1 MATTLD
7 HDLHQ
12 EGVADFNRGP
22 GLHAPR
28 AHLITRWRR
37 ILTRARPRPGHAIDA
52 LIYLAFFLLIGLP
65 LLVVLIQAVLPNLFD
80 LNAADASFSLVPLAR
95 VFASSRLAVSVL
107 NSLQLAATVAVTAT
121 ILGGAFAIAL
131 MRCNLPGRAVI
142 ATVPWLVF
150 LTPSYLKGLAWV
162 LLMSPGGYLAQLGVL
177 PEGLDHAF
185 FALPGLVFVHTLSLF
200 PLASF
205 IIGGALAGLGNEF
218 EEAAR
223 LSGARPLRVWLR
235 ITLPLLAPALA
246 LSAIATFAEV
256 LSDFGL
262 ASTIARL
269 SNFGVL
275 TYGIYA
281 AASSYPVD
289 FPMAGSQS
297 LILLS
302 LVVMV
307 VLADRLLRRQA
318 AMRLISGRA
327 KPVRS
332 YVLKTWRW
340 PLAAAMLL
348 IALFALALPL
358 VAIAFRA
365 VSRSLD
371 AGLAW
376 NNLTA
381 INLVSAVTWDSEI
394 NGALLRSLIYAA
406 VTALITCGFALL
418 LSIRLD
424 RAAKVMR
431 PVVLGLSLGAVAI
444 PGIVLG
450 FGYILVWNRLPVF
463 RDWPFPHYGAASL
476 LVLGYVAA
484 AFPYCLVI
492 IVNAVGQLAPN
503 LGDAA
508 RLFGVGASR
517 RLIRI
522 TLPLVWLSIVTAFL
536 MTFIRTVFELPMSQ
550 MLIPLAGPPA
560 PPVILKFFSHD
571 QDGPAAALSLAAMI
585 AAGGVAA
592 LIWLAARRLG
602 VRLGATRPHQAI
614 PSGQNTA
621 SDLMQTGGA

>member
-1 MATTLD
+1 
-7 HDLHQ
+7 
-12 EGVADFNRGP
+12 
-22 GLHAPR
+22 
-28 AHLITRWRR
+28 
-37 ILTRARPRPGHAIDA
+37 
-52 LIYLAFFLLIGLP
+52 
-65 LLVVLIQAVLPNLFD
+65 
-80 LNAADASFSLVPLAR
+80 
-95 VFASSRLAVSVL
+95 
-107 NSLQLAATVAVTAT
+107 
-121 ILGGAFAIAL
+121 
-131 MRCNLPGRAVI
+131 
-142 ATVPWLVF
+142 
-150 LTPSYLKGLAWV
+150 
-162 LLMSPGGYLAQLGVL
+162 
-177 PEGLDHAF
+177 
-185 FALPGLVFVHTLSLF
+185 
-200 PLASF
+200 
-205 IIGGALAGLGNEF
+205 
-218 EEAAR
+218 
-223 LSGARPLRVWLR
+223 
-235 ITLPLLAPALA
+235 
-246 LSAIATFAEV
+246 
-256 LSDFGL
+256 
-262 ASTIARL
+262 
-269 SNFGVL
+269 
-275 TYGIYA
+275 
-281 AASSYPVD
+281 
-289 FPMAGSQS
+289 
-297 LILLS
+297 
-302 LVVMV
+302 
-307 VLADRLLRRQA
+307 
-318 AMRLISGRA
+318 SGRA
-327 KPVRS
+327 KPARP
-332 YVLKTWRW
+332 YALKAWRW
-340 PLAAAMLL
+340 PLVVMMLL

-358 VAIAFRA
+358 AAIAFRA

-376 NNLTA
+376 DNLTT

-394 NGALLRSLIYAA
+394 NGALLRSLIFAGL
-406 VTALITCGFALL
+406 TALITCGFALL

-424 RAAKVMR
+424 RASKVMR

-517 RLIRI
+517 RLMRI

-602 VRLGATRPHQAI
+602 VRLGATRPRQKA
-614 PSGQNTA
+614 A
-621 SDLMQTGGA
+621 SDMMQTGGA